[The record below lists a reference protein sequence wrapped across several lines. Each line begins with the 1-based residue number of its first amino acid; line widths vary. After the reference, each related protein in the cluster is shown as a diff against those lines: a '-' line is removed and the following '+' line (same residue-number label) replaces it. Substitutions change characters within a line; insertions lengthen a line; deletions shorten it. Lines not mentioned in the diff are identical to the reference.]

1 MHPPP
6 DYIRWYP
13 GAIAL
18 ARSLLSSLPHP
29 HERAKDIVQQ
39 SVAQLIERG
48 TDLGDFRQAWFFTV
62 VRNGCIDE
70 LRRQRRYSRDEQALA
85 STTDLDGPAE
95 QALNREQQAQ
105 VQHALQSLS
114 FEQREI
120 LLLRDVNDLSYA
132 TIAHILSIN
141 AGTVMSRIHRARM
154 ALRKALQ
161 QPVAEV
167 IRHSADAAEPQPPR
181 PVPKEAI

>member
-1 MHPPP
+1 MHPPA

-18 ARSLLSSLPHP
+18 ARSLLSSLPYP
-29 HERAKDIVQQ
+29 QDRAKDIVQQ
-39 SVAQLIERG
+39 AVAQLIERG
-48 TDLGDFRQAWFFTV
+48 AHLNDYRQAWFFTV
-62 VRNGCIDE
+62 VRNACIDE

-85 STTDLDGPAE
+85 STTELEGPAE
-95 QALNREQQAQ
+95 HALNQEQQQQ

-161 QPVAEV
+161 KPSAEV
-167 IRHSADAAEPQPPR
+167 ANQAPASASLQPPQSM
-181 PVPKEAI
+181 PKEAI